1 MKAWDGTNGVLDRL
15 DGLSPWAFTASLY
28 LVRWTIV
35 VPIAYAI
42 GSMGVPNSGARLDA
56 SPIVLLFGF
65 ILLAPLL
72 ETLVECAVPYWLMR
86 KMRATRA
93 SKRAWGFVAVSA
105 LIMALLHMGAWP
117 SAILPS
123 LVTGSFLAYTYNHFV
138 TCGTATALLHT
149 CVFHAAI
156 NLVGWVLMFGL

>member
-1 MKAWDGTNGVLDRL
+1 MKTWDGTNRILDRL
-15 DGLSPWAFTASLY
+15 DGLSPWAFTGSLY
-28 LVRWTIV
+28 LVRWVIV
-35 VPIAYAI
+35 LPIGYAL
-42 GSMGVPNSGARLDA
+42 GLSGAAGSRAAFDG

-86 KMRATRA
+86 KMRATGVG
-93 SKRAWGFVAVSA
+93 KRAWGFVAASA

-123 LVTGSFLAYTYNHFV
+123 VVTGSFLAYTYSHFV
-138 TCGTATALLHT
+138 ACGTGTALLHT

-156 NLVGWVLMFGL
+156 NLVGWLLIFAF